1 MTERDMLSLQVIKK
15 KEQIRLQIQKIK
27 IMNFLLKKAEGQYE
41 QKDKAVHEV
50 RDSCKRI
57 ME

>member
-27 IMNFLLKKAEGQYE
+27 IMNFLLKKAEG
-41 QKDKAVHEV
+41 
-50 RDSCKRI
+50 
-57 ME
+57 